1 MNTVLITGAAGN
13 LGHYVVSTFLRNSWA
28 IIACCRNEEEKKLF
42 DGVQGITAIQC
53 DCTNETEV
61 QNAFAVNTVI
71 NAVVHLVGGIKAGF
85 TIMKTD
91 YSVFE
96 EMYNLNVKSTFYIIR
111 ESMIHMQNKGGSI
124 ITIGAKA
131 AQHPEKNKAA
141 YSSAK
146 SSVIQLTMAASEEGK
161 EHNIR
166 CNCIVPGII
175 KTAANME
182 WASNGEENTWT
193 LPEDI
198 AETIYYLSS
207 DAGKGVSGA
216 IIPMYGKLPS

>member
-13 LGHYVVSTFLRNSWA
+13 LGHYVVSTFLRNSWS
-28 IIACCRNEEEKKLF
+28 IIACCRNEEEKNLLNGIN
-42 DGVQGITAIQC
+42 GVSAILC
-53 DCTNETEV
+53 DCTNENDV
-61 QNAFAVNTVI
+61 KRAFSDNSVK
-71 NAVVHLVGGIKAGF
+71 AVVHLVGGIKAGIPI
-85 TIMKTD
+85 TKTD
-91 YSVFE
+91 FSVFE
-96 EMYNLNVKSTFYIIR
+96 EMFNLNVKSTFLIVR
-111 ESMIHMQNKGGSI
+111 ESMIHMQNNGGSI
-124 ITIGAKA
+124 LTIGAKA
-131 AQHPEKNKAA
+131 ALHSEKNKAA

-161 EHNIR
+161 EYNIR

-182 WASNGEENTWT
+182 WASNGEEKSWT

-198 AETIYYLSS
+198 AETIYYISS